1 LFLGWQQNKEKKMQA
16 RYPVLFGFIVVVLI
30 WSTTPLAVKWS
41 GEGPGFLFG
50 VTARMLIGTTL
61 ILLLVRIKRLAI
73 PWHAAAIKTYLA
85 AGLGIYGAMICV
97 YWGAQFIAS
106 GFISVLF
113 GLTPILTGVIAWFV
127 LQERGLTHLRLLGI
141 VLGMIGL
148 VLIFHRSFNLGHTVM
163 VGIAAVLLGVLLHT
177 ISGVLVKRLHGDLPA
192 LCVTT
197 GGLLVATPLYL
208 LTWFLQDGHWPQQ
221 LPAQALWSIVY
232 LGVIATGIGFSLY
245 FYILKHMP
253 ASQVALLT
261 LLTPMLALWFGNL
274 FNHEV
279 VGISAWIGAAL
290 ILFGMSIY
298 QWGGLWLQRIR

>member
-1 LFLGWQQNKEKKMQA
+1 LQKKENNMFV
-16 RYPVLFGFIVVVLI
+16 RYPVLFGFMVVVLI

-50 VTARMLIGTTL
+50 VTARMVIGT
-61 ILLLVRIKRLAI
+61 LLMLLMARVKRVAI

-113 GLTPILTGVIAWFV
+113 GLTPILTGVFAWF
-127 LQERGLTHLRLLGI
+127 LLEERGVTPLRILGILLG
-141 VLGMIGL
+141 LFGL
-148 VLIFHRSFNLGHTVM
+148 VLIFHRSFTLGHTVLL
-163 VGIAAVLLGVLLHT
+163 GIAAVVLAVLLHT
-177 ISGVLVKRLHGDLPA
+177 ISGVLVKRLLGNLSA
-192 LCVTT
+192 LSVTT
-197 GGLLVATPLYL
+197 GGLLIATPLYL
-208 LTWFLQDGHWPQQ
+208 LTWLIQDGQWPQQ
-221 LPAQALWSIVY
+221 LPAQAMWSIIY

-261 LLTPMLALWFGNL
+261 LLTPVLALWFGRA
-274 FNHEV
+274 FNNEI
-279 VGISAWIGAAL
+279 VGVSAWIGTGL

>member
-1 LFLGWQQNKEKKMQA
+1 MFV
-16 RYPVLFGFIVVVLI
+16 RYPVLFGFMVVVLI

-50 VTARMLIGTTL
+50 VTARMVIGTL
-61 ILLLVRIKRLAI
+61 LMLLLARVKRVAI

-113 GLTPILTGVIAWFV
+113 GLTPILTGVFAWF
-127 LQERGLTHLRLLGI
+127 LLEERGVTPLRILGILLG
-141 VLGMIGL
+141 LFGL
-148 VLIFHRSFNLGHTVM
+148 VLIFHRSFTLGHTVLL
-163 VGIAAVLLGVLLHT
+163 GIAAVVLAVLLHT
-177 ISGVLVKRLHGDLPA
+177 ISGVLVKRLHGNLSA
-192 LCVTT
+192 LSVTT
-197 GGLLVATPLYL
+197 GGLLIATPLYL
-208 LTWFLQDGHWPQQ
+208 LTWLIQDGQWPQQ
-221 LPAQALWSIVY
+221 LPAQAMWSIIY

-261 LLTPMLALWFGNL
+261 LLTPVLALWFGRA
-274 FNHEV
+274 FNNEI
-279 VGISAWIGAAL
+279 VGVSAWIGTGL

>member
-1 LFLGWQQNKEKKMQA
+1 MFA
-16 RYPVLFGFIVVVLI
+16 RYSVLIGFVVVVFI

-50 VTARMLIGTTL
+50 VTARMVIGSVL
-61 ILLLVRIKRLAI
+61 MLLLAWVKRVAV

-85 AGLGIYGAMICV
+85 AGVGIYGAMICV

-106 GFISVLF
+106 GFISVIF
-113 GLTPILTGVIAWFV
+113 GLTPILTGVFAWFI
-127 LQERGLTHLRLLGI
+127 LDERGLTPLRMLGI
-141 VLGMIGL
+141 TLGLIGL
-148 VLIFHRSFNLGHTVM
+148 VMIFHRSFNLGHTVM
-163 VGIAAVLLGVLLHT
+163 LGIAAVLLGVLLHS
-177 ISGVLVKRLHGDLPA
+177 ISGVLVKRLHGKLSSLSVA
-192 LCVTT
+192 T
-197 GGLLVATPLYL
+197 GGLLIATPLYL
-208 LTWFLQDGHWPQQ
+208 LTWMIQDGHWPQQ
-221 LPAQALWSIVY
+221 VPTQAMWSIIY

-261 LLTPMLALWFGNL
+261 LLTPVMALWFGRL
-274 FNHEV
+274 FNHEI
-279 VGISAWIGAAL
+279 VGVSAWMGTGL

>member
-1 LFLGWQQNKEKKMQA
+1 MFA

-50 VTARMLIGTTL
+50 VTARMVIGTVL
-61 ILLLVRIKRLAI
+61 MLLMARIKRVAV
-73 PWHAAAIKTYLA
+73 PWHADAIKTYLA

-106 GFISVLF
+106 GFISVIF
-113 GLTPILTGVIAWFV
+113 GLTPILTGVFAWFI
-127 LQERGLTHLRLLGI
+127 LEERGLTPLRVLGI
-141 VLGMIGL
+141 MLGLIGL
-148 VLIFHRSFNLGHTVM
+148 GVIFHRSFSLGHTVLL
-163 VGIAAVLLGVLLHT
+163 GIAAVLLSVLLHA
-177 ISGVLVKRLHGDLPA
+177 ISGVLVKRLHGNLSS
-192 LCVTT
+192 LSVTT

-208 LTWFLQDGHWPQQ
+208 LTWFIRDGQWPQA
-221 LPAQALWSIVY
+221 LPAQALWSIIY

-261 LLTPMLALWFGNL
+261 LLTPVLALWFGAL

-279 VGISAWIGAAL
+279 VGLSAWLGSGL

-298 QWGGLWLQRIR
+298 QWGGLWLQRIK

>member
-1 LFLGWQQNKEKKMQA
+1 MFA
-16 RYPVLFGFIVVVLI
+16 RYSVLFGFMLVVLI

-50 VTARMLIGTTL
+50 VTARMVIGTL
-61 ILLLVRIKRLAI
+61 LMLLLARVKRVAV
-73 PWHAAAIKTYLA
+73 PWHPAAIKTYLA

-106 GFISVLF
+106 GFISAIF
-113 GLTPILTGVIAWFV
+113 GLTPILTGVFAWFI
-127 LQERGLTHLRLLGI
+127 LEERAVTPIRLLGI
-141 VLGMIGL
+141 ALGLLGL
-148 VLIFHRSFNLGHTVM
+148 GLIFHRSVNLGHTVSL
-163 VGIAAVLLGVLLHT
+163 GIVAVLFAVLLHT
-177 ISGVLVKRLHGDLPA
+177 ISGVLVKRLHGNLSS
-192 LCVTT
+192 LSVTT
-197 GGLLVATPLYL
+197 GGLLIATPLYL
-208 LTWFLQDGHWPQQ
+208 LTWLIHDGHWPQQ
-221 LPAQALWSIVY
+221 LPSQAMWSIIY

-261 LLTPMLALWFGNL
+261 LLTPVLALWFGSL

-279 VGISAWIGAAL
+279 VGVSAWLGTGL

-298 QWGGLWLQRIR
+298 QWGGLWIQRIR

>member
-1 LFLGWQQNKEKKMQA
+1 MLA
-16 RYPVLFGFIVVVLI
+16 RYPVLFGFMVVVLI

-50 VTARMLIGTTL
+50 VTARMVIGTL
-61 ILLLVRIKRLAI
+61 LMLLLARVKRVAV

-106 GFISVLF
+106 GFISVIF
-113 GLTPILTGVIAWFV
+113 GLTPILTGVFAWF
-127 LQERGLTHLRLLGI
+127 LLEERGVTPLRLLGI
-141 VLGMIGL
+141 SLGLIGL
-148 VLIFHRSFNLGHTVM
+148 VLIFHRSFTLGHTVLL
-163 VGIAAVLLGVLLHT
+163 GIAAVVLAVLLHT
-177 ISGVLVKRLHGDLPA
+177 ISGVLVKRLHGNLSA
-192 LCVTT
+192 LSVTT
-197 GGLLVATPLYL
+197 GGLLIATPLYL
-208 LTWFLQDGHWPQQ
+208 LTWIIQDGQWPQQ
-221 LPAQALWSIVY
+221 LPAQAMWSIIY

-261 LLTPMLALWFGNL
+261 LLTPVLALWFGRA
-274 FNHEV
+274 FNHEI
-279 VGISAWIGAAL
+279 VGVSAWIGTGL

>member
-1 LFLGWQQNKEKKMQA
+1 MKNKENGMKA
-16 RYPVLFGFIVVVLI
+16 RYQVLISFIIVVVI

-50 VTARMLIGTTL
+50 VTARMLIGTSL
-61 ILLLVRIKRLAI
+61 ILLLARLKRVAI
-73 PWHAAAIKTYLA
+73 PLHTSALQTYLS

-106 GFISVLF
+106 GYISVIF
-113 GLTPILTGVIAWFV
+113 GLTPILTGIFAWFI
-127 LQERGLTHLRLLGI
+127 LQERGLTPLRLFGI
-141 VLGMIGL
+141 VLGMFGL
-148 VLIFHRSFNLGHTVM
+148 VLIFQRSFHLGHTVIL
-163 VGIAAVLLGVLLHT
+163 GIAAVLLGVLLHT
-177 ISGVLVKRLHGDLPA
+177 ISGVLVKRLHGDLLP
-192 LCVTT
+192 LSVTS

-208 LTWFLQDGHWPQQ
+208 LTWLIQDGHWPQHV
-221 LPAQALWSIVY
+221 PAQALWSIIY

-245 FYILKHMP
+245 FYILKHMQ

-261 LLTPMLALWFGNL
+261 LLTPVMALWFGNV

-279 VGISAWIGAAL
+279 VGLTAWLGAGL

-298 QWGGLWLQRIR
+298 QWGGLWLQRFR

>member
-1 LFLGWQQNKEKKMQA
+1 MFA

-50 VTARMLIGTTL
+50 VTARMVIGTVL
-61 ILLLVRIKRLAI
+61 MLLMARIKRVAV
-73 PWHAAAIKTYLA
+73 PWHADAIKTYLA

-106 GFISVLF
+106 GFISVIF
-113 GLTPILTGVIAWFV
+113 GLTPILTGVFAWFI
-127 LQERGLTHLRLLGI
+127 LEERGLTPLRVLGI
-141 VLGMIGL
+141 VLGLIGL
-148 VLIFHRSFNLGHTVM
+148 GVIFHRSFSLGHTVLL
-163 VGIAAVLLGVLLHT
+163 GIAAVLLSVLLHA
-177 ISGVLVKRLHGDLPA
+177 ISGVLVKRLHGNLSS
-192 LCVTT
+192 LSVTT

-208 LTWFLQDGHWPQQ
+208 LTWFIRDGQWPQA
-221 LPAQALWSIVY
+221 LPAQALWSIIY

-261 LLTPMLALWFGNL
+261 LLTPVLALWFGAL

-279 VGISAWIGAAL
+279 VGLSAWLGSGL

-298 QWGGLWLQRIR
+298 QWGGLWLQRIK

>member
-1 LFLGWQQNKEKKMQA
+1 MQA
-16 RYPVLFGFIVVVLI
+16 RYPVLIGFFVVVII

-41 GEGPGFLFG
+41 GEGPGYLFG

-61 ILLLVRIKRLAI
+61 MLLIARVKRVQI
-73 PWHAAAIKTYLA
+73 PLHAEAIKTYLA

-106 GFISVLF
+106 GFISVIF
-113 GLTPILTGVIAWFV
+113 GLTPILTGIFAWFV
-127 LQERGLTHLRLLGI
+127 LQERGFTTLRLFGICLG
-141 VLGMIGL
+141 LIGL
-148 VLIFHRSFNLGHTVM
+148 AVIFHRSVSLGHTVIL
-163 VGIAAVLLGVLLHT
+163 GIAAVLLGVLLHT
-177 ISGVLVKRLHGDLPA
+177 ISGVLVKYLHGNLSS
-192 LCVTT
+192 LSVTT
-197 GGLLVATPLYL
+197 GGLLIATPLYF
-208 LTWFLQDGHWPQQ
+208 LTWLIQDGQWPAQ
-221 LPAQALWSIVY
+221 LPNQAMWSIIY

-261 LLTPMLALWFGNL
+261 LLTPVLALWFGSL

-279 VGISAWIGAAL
+279 VSISAWLGSGL

>member
-1 LFLGWQQNKEKKMQA
+1 MFV
-16 RYPVLFGFIVVVLI
+16 RYPVLFGFMVVVLI

-50 VTARMLIGTTL
+50 VTARMVIGTL
-61 ILLLVRIKRLAI
+61 LMLLLARVKRVAI

-113 GLTPILTGVIAWFV
+113 GLTPILTGVFAWF
-127 LQERGLTHLRLLGI
+127 LLEERGVTPLRILGILLG
-141 VLGMIGL
+141 LFGL
-148 VLIFHRSFNLGHTVM
+148 VLIFHRSFTLGHTVLL
-163 VGIAAVLLGVLLHT
+163 GIAAVVLAVLLHT
-177 ISGVLVKRLHGDLPA
+177 ISGVLVKRLHGNLSA
-192 LCVTT
+192 LSVTT
-197 GGLLVATPLYL
+197 GGLLIATPLYL
-208 LTWFLQDGHWPQQ
+208 LTWLIQDGQWPQQ
-221 LPAQALWSIVY
+221 LPAQAMWSIIY

-261 LLTPMLALWFGNL
+261 LLTPVLALWFGRA
-274 FNHEV
+274 FNHEI
-279 VGISAWIGAAL
+279 VGVSAWIGTGL

>member
-1 LFLGWQQNKEKKMQA
+1 MLA
-16 RYPVLFGFIVVVLI
+16 RYPVLFGFIIVVMI
-30 WSTTPLAVKWS
+30 WATTPLAVKWS

-61 ILLLVRIKRLAI
+61 MLCLTRLRRVPI
-73 PWHAAAIKTYLA
+73 PLHSSAMQTYLA

-106 GFISVLF
+106 GFISVIF
-113 GLTPILTGVIAWFV
+113 GLTPILTGIFARFI
-127 LQERGLTHLRLLGI
+127 LDERGLSPLRLFGI
-141 VLGMIGL
+141 LLGMIGL
-148 VLIFHRSFNLGHTVM
+148 AAIFHRSVNLGH
-163 VGIAAVLLGVLLHT
+163 AVLLGIGAVSIGVTLHSM
-177 ISGVLVKRLHGDLPA
+177 SGVLVKRLHGELSA
-192 LCVTT
+192 VSVTT

-208 LTWFLQDGHWPQQ
+208 LTWLIRDGHWPQH
-221 LPAQALWSIVY
+221 LPAHALWSIVY

-261 LLTPMLALWFGNL
+261 LLTPVLAMCIGRAFNGEVVELRAWFGA
-274 FNHEV
+274 
-279 VGISAWIGAAL
+279 GL
-290 ILFGMSIY
+290 ILVGMSIY

>member
-1 LFLGWQQNKEKKMQA
+1 MQA

-50 VTARMLIGTTL
+50 VTARMLIGT
-61 ILLLVRIKRLAI
+61 LLMLLMARIKRVGV
-73 PWHAAAIKTYLA
+73 PWHAAAVKTYLA

-106 GFISVLF
+106 GYISVIF
-113 GLTPILTGVIAWFV
+113 GLTPILTGLFAWFI
-127 LQERGLTHLRLLGI
+127 LEERGLTPLRALGILLG
-141 VLGMIGL
+141 MFGL
-148 VLIFHRSFNLGHTVM
+148 VLIFHRSVNLGHTVM
-163 VGIAAVLLGVLLHT
+163 LGIAAVLLGVLLHT
-177 ISGVLVKRLHGDLPA
+177 ISGVLVKRLHGELPA
-192 LCVTT
+192 LSVTT

-208 LTWFLQDGHWPQQ
+208 LTWIIQDGHWPQQ
-221 LPAQALWSIVY
+221 VPTQALWSIIY

-261 LLTPMLALWFGNL
+261 LLTPVLALWFGSV

-279 VGISAWIGAAL
+279 VGLSAWLGTGL

>member
-1 LFLGWQQNKEKKMQA
+1 MLA

-50 VTARMLIGTTL
+50 VTARMVIGTVL
-61 ILLLVRIKRLAI
+61 MLLMARVKRVTV

-106 GFISVLF
+106 GFISVIF
-113 GLTPILTGVIAWFV
+113 GLTPILTGVFAWFI
-127 LQERGLTHLRLLGI
+127 LEERGLTPLRVVGI
-141 VLGMIGL
+141 VLGLIGL
-148 VLIFHRSFNLGHTVM
+148 AVIFHRSVSLGHTVLL
-163 VGIAAVLLGVLLHT
+163 GIAAVLLSVLLHA
-177 ISGVLVKRLHGDLPA
+177 ISGVLVKRLHGNLSS
-192 LCVTT
+192 LSVTT
-197 GGLLVATPLYL
+197 GGLLIATPLYL
-208 LTWFLQDGHWPQQ
+208 LTWFIRDGHWPQVI
-221 LPAQALWSIVY
+221 PAQAMWSIIY

-261 LLTPMLALWFGNL
+261 LLTPVLALWFGAL

-279 VGISAWIGAAL
+279 VGVSAWVGSGL

-298 QWGGLWLQRIR
+298 QWGGLWLQRIK